1 MIEFIY
7 KEPTLRE
14 VINIMKRLN
23 QKGYDVWLE
32 GRGDMSVRLMIED
45 FKYTIMEVKN

>member
-7 KEPTLRE
+7 QEPTLRE
-14 VINIMKRLN
+14 VIKVMERLN
-23 QKGYDVWLE
+23 NKGYTTWIE

-45 FKYTIMEVKN
+45 NKYVIIGG